1 MDVKLTH
8 SKGGGGRGNS
18 PPYAK
23 NEGGG
28 GGNCPLCAK
37 RWEGKCPP
45 LIILQGGNALTL
57 PKIGG
62 ELSYLPDLSRGGNV
76 QGGKC
81 PDTADDSF
89 DFFLFFTE
97 TESWQMI
104 HMKFF

>member
-1 MDVKLTH
+1 M
-8 SKGGGGRGNS
+8 NS

-45 LIILQGGNALTL
+45 LIILQEGKCPNPAKNRGG
-57 PKIGG
+57 GG
-62 ELSYLPDLSRGGNV
+62 SSYLPDLSRGGGGGNV

-81 PDTADDSF
+81 PDTLMNSQSCF
-89 DFFLFFTE
+89 
-97 TESWQMI
+97 
-104 HMKFF
+104 HGR